1 MIDARI
7 SVGLPAHP
15 KTKKLIRRLGEGG
28 AWRLVCLFLWVAQSR
43 PDGDL
48 SGMTGEDIELAAD
61 WQGEEGAFIKALI
74 EVGFVDGE
82 EGCYEIHDWEQHNPW
97 AAGASRRSE
106 VARQNALK
114 KWGGG
119 ASSENAKTRSQRLA
133 EARAKGKHTKEE
145 WEAMKAVCGDACVKC
160 GATDLDLSKDHI
172 VPICKG
178 GSDGIDNIQPMC
190 HRCNAGKGGSDSAD
204 LRPESWSGML
214 AERLQNAC
222 QAHAPSPS
230 PSPSPLP
237 SPNVENLNTSV
248 ASAPVGPQ
256 ATTQQTAC
264 PADAIVALYHEILPD
279 NPRCKVLSDARR
291 AAIRARWKEAAKL
304 NCAPFGYSSRADGL
318 VAWRR
323 FFEVCAESDFLT
335 GRAPG
340 LPGKPPFI
348 ADIDFLMSPSGFAKT
363 LENKYHR
370 EVAA

>member
-82 EGCYEIHDWEQHNPW
+82 EGAYSIHDWQEHNPW
-97 AAGASRRSE
+97 AAGADARSE
-106 VARQNALK
+106 KSKWLALCKHHGRAKAAEMMPAYAARLQESSK
-114 KWGGG
+114 KDDQCKHKAH
-119 ASSENAKTRSQRLA
+119 ASSASSMHEAENS
-133 EARAKGKHTKEE
+133 
-145 WEAMKAVCGDACVKC
+145 
-160 GATDLDLSKDHI
+160 
-172 VPICKG
+172 
-178 GSDGIDNIQPMC
+178 
-190 HRCNAGKGGSDSAD
+190 SA
-204 LRPESWSGML
+204 
-214 AERLQNAC
+214 
-222 QAHAPSPS
+222 PS

-304 NCAPFGYSSRADGL
+304 NCAPFGYNSRADGL

-340 LPGKPPFI
+340 LPGKPPFV

>member
-15 KTKKLIRRLGEGG
+15 KTKKLVRRLGEGG

-82 EGCYEIHDWEQHNPW
+82 EGAYSIHDWQEHNPW
-97 AAGASRRSE
+97 AAGADARSE
-106 VARQNALK
+106 KSKWLALCKHHGRAKAAEMMPAYAARLQESSK
-114 KWGGG
+114 KDDQCKHEAH
-119 ASSENAKTRSQRLA
+119 ASSASSMHVAENS
-133 EARAKGKHTKEE
+133 
-145 WEAMKAVCGDACVKC
+145 
-160 GATDLDLSKDHI
+160 S
-172 VPICKG
+172 
-178 GSDGIDNIQPMC
+178 
-190 HRCNAGKGGSDSAD
+190 
-204 LRPESWSGML
+204 
-214 AERLQNAC
+214 
-222 QAHAPSPS
+222 APSPS
-230 PSPSPLP
+230 PSPSP
-237 SPNVENLNTSV
+237 SPNVENLKTSV
-248 ASAPVGPQ
+248 ASDPIGPQ

-318 VAWRR
+318 AAWRR

-340 LPGKPPFI
+340 LPGKPPFV

>member
-7 SVGLPAHP
+7 AVGLPSHP
-15 KTKKLIRRLGEGG
+15 KTKKLIRRAGEAG

-61 WQGEEGAFIKALI
+61 WQGEEGAFIKVLI

-82 EGCYEIHDWEQHNPW
+82 EGAYSIHDWQEHNPW
-97 AAGASRRSE
+97 AAGADARSE
-106 VARQNALK
+106 KAKWLALCKHHGRKKAAEMMPEYAARIHCADVKEAESSNEACAISATSMRVAEN
-114 KWGGG
+114 
-119 ASSENAKTRSQRLA
+119 SSA
-133 EARAKGKHTKEE
+133 
-145 WEAMKAVCGDACVKC
+145 
-160 GATDLDLSKDHI
+160 
-172 VPICKG
+172 
-178 GSDGIDNIQPMC
+178 
-190 HRCNAGKGGSDSAD
+190 
-204 LRPESWSGML
+204 
-214 AERLQNAC
+214 
-222 QAHAPSPS
+222 PS

-335 GRAPG
+335 GRTPG
-340 LPGKPPFI
+340 LPGKPPFV

>member
-7 SVGLPAHP
+7 SVALPAHP

-28 AWRLVCLFLWVAQSR
+28 AWRLLCLFLWVAQSR

-82 EGCYEIHDWEQHNPW
+82 EGAYSIHDWQEHNPW
-97 AAGASRRSE
+97 AAGADARSE
-106 VARQNALK
+106 KSKWLALCKHHGRAKAAEMMPAYAARLQESSK
-114 KWGGG
+114 KDDQCKHEAH
-119 ASSENAKTRSQRLA
+119 ASSASSMHEAENS
-133 EARAKGKHTKEE
+133 
-145 WEAMKAVCGDACVKC
+145 
-160 GATDLDLSKDHI
+160 
-172 VPICKG
+172 
-178 GSDGIDNIQPMC
+178 
-190 HRCNAGKGGSDSAD
+190 SA
-204 LRPESWSGML
+204 
-214 AERLQNAC
+214 
-222 QAHAPSPS
+222 PS

-340 LPGKPPFI
+340 LPGKPPFV
-348 ADIDFLMSPSGFAKT
+348 ADIDFLTSPSGFAKT

>member
-48 SGMTGEDIELAAD
+48 AGMTGEDIELAAD
-61 WQGEEGAFIKALI
+61 WQGDEGAFIKALL
-74 EVGFVDGE
+74 EVGFLDGNE
-82 EGCYEIHDWEQHNPW
+82 CLYSIHDWKEHNPW
-97 AAGASRRSE
+97 AAGAD
-106 VARQNALK
+106 
-114 KWGGG
+114 
-119 ASSENAKTRSQRLA
+119 
-133 EARAKGKHTKEE
+133 ARAEKAKWLALCKHHGRAKAAELMPE
-145 WEAMKAVCGDACVKC
+145 YAARLNRDADSKLEAQEKDADSCSSS
-160 GATDLDLSKDHI
+160 ATSMQ
-172 VPICKG
+172 VAEN
-178 GSDGIDNIQPMC
+178 S
-190 HRCNAGKGGSDSAD
+190 SA
-204 LRPESWSGML
+204 
-214 AERLQNAC
+214 
-222 QAHAPSPS
+222 PS

-248 ASAPVGPQ
+248 ASDPVGPQ
-256 ATTQQTAC
+256 ATTQPVC
-264 PADAIVALYHEILPD
+264 PADSIVALYHEVLPD
-279 NPRCKVLSDARR
+279 NPRCKVLSAARR

-304 NCAPFGYSSRADGL
+304 DCEPFGYNNRAEGL
-318 VAWRR
+318 AAWRR

>member
-82 EGCYEIHDWEQHNPW
+82 EGAYSIHDWQEHNPW
-97 AAGASRRSE
+97 AAGADARSE
-106 VARQNALK
+106 KSKWLALCKHHGRAKAAEMMPAYAARLQESSK
-114 KWGGG
+114 KDDQCKHEAH
-119 ASSENAKTRSQRLA
+119 ASSASSMHEAENS
-133 EARAKGKHTKEE
+133 
-145 WEAMKAVCGDACVKC
+145 
-160 GATDLDLSKDHI
+160 
-172 VPICKG
+172 
-178 GSDGIDNIQPMC
+178 
-190 HRCNAGKGGSDSAD
+190 SA
-204 LRPESWSGML
+204 
-214 AERLQNAC
+214 
-222 QAHAPSPS
+222 PS

-279 NPRCKVLSDARR
+279 NPRCKVLSEARR

-340 LPGKPPFI
+340 LPGKPPFV

>member
-61 WQGEEGAFIKALI
+61 WQGEEGSFIKALI

-82 EGCYEIHDWEQHNPW
+82 EGAYSVHDWREHNPW
-97 AAGASRRSE
+97 AAGADARSE
-106 VARQNALK
+106 KARWIALCKHHGRLKAAEMMPEYASRIIKDADSKQEARPENANSC
-114 KWGGG
+114 
-119 ASSENAKTRSQRLA
+119 ASSATSMHAAENS
-133 EARAKGKHTKEE
+133 
-145 WEAMKAVCGDACVKC
+145 
-160 GATDLDLSKDHI
+160 S
-172 VPICKG
+172 
-178 GSDGIDNIQPMC
+178 
-190 HRCNAGKGGSDSAD
+190 
-204 LRPESWSGML
+204 
-214 AERLQNAC
+214 
-222 QAHAPSPS
+222 APSPS
-230 PSPSPLP
+230 PSPSP

-248 ASAPVGPQ
+248 ASAPIGPQ
-256 ATTQQTAC
+256 ATTQTVC
-264 PADAIVALYHEILPD
+264 PADSIVALYHEVMPD
-279 NPRCKVLSDARR
+279 NPRCKVLSAARR
-291 AAIRARWKEAAKL
+291 AAIRARWKEAAHL
-304 NCAPFGYSSRADGL
+304 DCEPFGYSTRADGL
-318 VAWRR
+318 AAWRR

-335 GRAPG
+335 GRTPG

>member
-15 KTKKLIRRLGEGG
+15 KTKKLVRRLGEGG

-82 EGCYEIHDWEQHNPW
+82 EGAYSIHDWQEHNPW
-97 AAGASRRSE
+97 AAGADARSE
-106 VARQNALK
+106 KSKWLALCKHHGRAKAAEMMPAYAARLQESSK
-114 KWGGG
+114 KDDQCKHEAH
-119 ASSENAKTRSQRLA
+119 ASSASSMHVAENS
-133 EARAKGKHTKEE
+133 
-145 WEAMKAVCGDACVKC
+145 
-160 GATDLDLSKDHI
+160 S
-172 VPICKG
+172 
-178 GSDGIDNIQPMC
+178 
-190 HRCNAGKGGSDSAD
+190 
-204 LRPESWSGML
+204 
-214 AERLQNAC
+214 
-222 QAHAPSPS
+222 APSPS
-230 PSPSPLP
+230 PSPSP
-237 SPNVENLNTSV
+237 NVENLKTSV
-248 ASAPVGPQ
+248 ASDPIGPQ

-340 LPGKPPFI
+340 LPGKPPFV

>member
-7 SVGLPAHP
+7 SVGLPAHH

-43 PDGDL
+43 QDGDL

-82 EGCYEIHDWEQHNPW
+82 EGAYSIHDWQEHNPW
-97 AAGASRRSE
+97 AAGAEARSE
-106 VARQNALK
+106 KSKWLALCKHHGRAKAAEMMPVYAARLQESSK
-114 KWGGG
+114 KDDQCKNEAH
-119 ASSENAKTRSQRLA
+119 ASSASSMHEAENS
-133 EARAKGKHTKEE
+133 
-145 WEAMKAVCGDACVKC
+145 
-160 GATDLDLSKDHI
+160 
-172 VPICKG
+172 
-178 GSDGIDNIQPMC
+178 
-190 HRCNAGKGGSDSAD
+190 SA
-204 LRPESWSGML
+204 
-214 AERLQNAC
+214 
-222 QAHAPSPS
+222 PS

-340 LPGKPPFI
+340 LPGKPPFV

>member
-28 AWRLVCLFLWVAQSR
+28 AWRLLCLFLWVAQSR

-61 WQGEEGAFIKALI
+61 WQGEDGAFIKALI

-82 EGCYEIHDWEQHNPW
+82 EGAYSIHDWQEHNPW
-97 AAGASRRSE
+97 AAGADARSE
-106 VARQNALK
+106 KSKWLALCKHHGRAKAAEMMPAYAARLQESSK
-114 KWGGG
+114 KDDQCKHEAH
-119 ASSENAKTRSQRLA
+119 ASSASSMHEAENS
-133 EARAKGKHTKEE
+133 
-145 WEAMKAVCGDACVKC
+145 
-160 GATDLDLSKDHI
+160 
-172 VPICKG
+172 
-178 GSDGIDNIQPMC
+178 
-190 HRCNAGKGGSDSAD
+190 SA
-204 LRPESWSGML
+204 
-214 AERLQNAC
+214 
-222 QAHAPSPS
+222 

-340 LPGKPPFI
+340 LPGKPPFV

>member
-15 KTKKLIRRLGEGG
+15 KTKKLIRRLDEGG

-82 EGCYEIHDWEQHNPW
+82 EGAYSIHDWQEHNPW
-97 AAGASRRSE
+97 AAGADARSE
-106 VARQNALK
+106 KSKWLALCKHHGRAKAAEMMPAYAARLQESSK
-114 KWGGG
+114 KDDQCKHEAH
-119 ASSENAKTRSQRLA
+119 ASSASSMHEAENS
-133 EARAKGKHTKEE
+133 
-145 WEAMKAVCGDACVKC
+145 
-160 GATDLDLSKDHI
+160 
-172 VPICKG
+172 
-178 GSDGIDNIQPMC
+178 
-190 HRCNAGKGGSDSAD
+190 SA
-204 LRPESWSGML
+204 
-214 AERLQNAC
+214 
-222 QAHAPSPS
+222 PS

-335 GRAPG
+335 GRAHG
-340 LPGKPPFI
+340 LPGKPPFV

>member
-82 EGCYEIHDWEQHNPW
+82 EGAYSIHDWQEHNPW
-97 AAGASRRSE
+97 AAGADARSE
-106 VARQNALK
+106 KSKWLALCKHHGRAKAAEMMPAYAARLQESSK
-114 KWGGG
+114 KDDQCKHEAH
-119 ASSENAKTRSQRLA
+119 ASSASSMHVAENS
-133 EARAKGKHTKEE
+133 
-145 WEAMKAVCGDACVKC
+145 
-160 GATDLDLSKDHI
+160 
-172 VPICKG
+172 
-178 GSDGIDNIQPMC
+178 
-190 HRCNAGKGGSDSAD
+190 SA
-204 LRPESWSGML
+204 
-214 AERLQNAC
+214 
-222 QAHAPSPS
+222 

>member
-15 KTKKLIRRLGEGG
+15 KTKKLVRRLGEGG

-82 EGCYEIHDWEQHNPW
+82 EGAYSIHDWQEHNPW
-97 AAGASRRSE
+97 AAGADARSE
-106 VARQNALK
+106 KSKWLALCKHHGRAKAAEMMPAYAARLQESSK
-114 KWGGG
+114 KDDQCKHEAH
-119 ASSENAKTRSQRLA
+119 ASSASSMHEAENS
-133 EARAKGKHTKEE
+133 
-145 WEAMKAVCGDACVKC
+145 
-160 GATDLDLSKDHI
+160 
-172 VPICKG
+172 
-178 GSDGIDNIQPMC
+178 
-190 HRCNAGKGGSDSAD
+190 SA
-204 LRPESWSGML
+204 
-214 AERLQNAC
+214 
-222 QAHAPSPS
+222 PS

-340 LPGKPPFI
+340 LPGKPPFV

>member
-82 EGCYEIHDWEQHNPW
+82 EGAFSIHDWQEHNPW
-97 AAGASRRSE
+97 AAGADARSE
-106 VARQNALK
+106 KSKWLALCKHHGRAKAAEMMPAYAARLQESSK
-114 KWGGG
+114 KDDQCKHEAH
-119 ASSENAKTRSQRLA
+119 ASSASSMHEAENS
-133 EARAKGKHTKEE
+133 
-145 WEAMKAVCGDACVKC
+145 
-160 GATDLDLSKDHI
+160 
-172 VPICKG
+172 
-178 GSDGIDNIQPMC
+178 
-190 HRCNAGKGGSDSAD
+190 SA
-204 LRPESWSGML
+204 
-214 AERLQNAC
+214 
-222 QAHAPSPS
+222 PS

-340 LPGKPPFI
+340 LPGKPPFV

>member
-61 WQGEEGAFIKALI
+61 WQGEEGSFIKALI

-82 EGCYEIHDWEQHNPW
+82 EGAYSVHDWREHNPW
-97 AAGASRRSE
+97 AAGADARSE
-106 VARQNALK
+106 KARWIALCKHHGRLKAAEMMPEYASRIIKDADSKQEARPENANSC
-114 KWGGG
+114 
-119 ASSENAKTRSQRLA
+119 ASSATSMHAAENS
-133 EARAKGKHTKEE
+133 
-145 WEAMKAVCGDACVKC
+145 
-160 GATDLDLSKDHI
+160 S
-172 VPICKG
+172 
-178 GSDGIDNIQPMC
+178 
-190 HRCNAGKGGSDSAD
+190 
-204 LRPESWSGML
+204 
-214 AERLQNAC
+214 
-222 QAHAPSPS
+222 APSPS
-230 PSPSPLP
+230 PSPSP
-237 SPNVENLNTSV
+237 SPNVENLKTSV
-248 ASAPVGPQ
+248 ASDPIGPQ
-256 ATTQQTAC
+256 ATTQTVC
-264 PADAIVALYHEILPD
+264 PADSIVALYHEVMPD
-279 NPRCKVLSDARR
+279 NPRCKVLSAARR
-291 AAIRARWKEAAKL
+291 AAIRARWKEAAHL
-304 NCAPFGYSSRADGL
+304 DCEPFGYSTRADGL
-318 VAWRR
+318 AAWRR

-340 LPGKPPFI
+340 TPGKPPFI

>member
-82 EGCYEIHDWEQHNPW
+82 EGAYSIHDWQEHNPW
-97 AAGASRRSE
+97 AAGADARSE
-106 VARQNALK
+106 KSKWLALCKHHGRAKAAEMMPAYAARLQESSK
-114 KWGGG
+114 KDDQCKHEAH
-119 ASSENAKTRSQRLA
+119 ASSASSMHVAENS
-133 EARAKGKHTKEE
+133 
-145 WEAMKAVCGDACVKC
+145 
-160 GATDLDLSKDHI
+160 S
-172 VPICKG
+172 
-178 GSDGIDNIQPMC
+178 
-190 HRCNAGKGGSDSAD
+190 
-204 LRPESWSGML
+204 
-214 AERLQNAC
+214 
-222 QAHAPSPS
+222 APSPS
-230 PSPSPLP
+230 PSPSP
-237 SPNVENLNTSV
+237 SPNVENLKTSV
-248 ASAPVGPQ
+248 ASDPIGPQ

-340 LPGKPPFI
+340 LPGKPPFV

-370 EVAA
+370 EVTA

>member
-1 MIDARI
+1 MM
-7 SVGLPAHP
+7 PAYDS
-15 KTKKLIRRLGEGG
+15 RLRE
-28 AWRLVCLFLWVAQSR
+28 
-43 PDGDL
+43 
-48 SGMTGEDIELAAD
+48 
-61 WQGEEGAFIKALI
+61 
-74 EVGFVDGE
+74 
-82 EGCYEIHDWEQHNPW
+82 
-97 AAGASRRSE
+97 ASNKDDKCKHE
-106 VARQNALK
+106 AC
-114 KWGGG
+114 
-119 ASSENAKTRSQRLA
+119 ASSATSMHVAENS
-133 EARAKGKHTKEE
+133 
-145 WEAMKAVCGDACVKC
+145 
-160 GATDLDLSKDHI
+160 S
-172 VPICKG
+172 
-178 GSDGIDNIQPMC
+178 
-190 HRCNAGKGGSDSAD
+190 
-204 LRPESWSGML
+204 
-214 AERLQNAC
+214 
-222 QAHAPSPS
+222 APSPS

-340 LPGKPPFI
+340 LPGKPPFV

>member
-61 WQGEEGAFIKALI
+61 WQGEEGSFIKALI

-82 EGCYEIHDWEQHNPW
+82 EGAYSVHDWQEHNPW
-97 AAGASRRSE
+97 AAGADARSE
-106 VARQNALK
+106 KARWIALCKHHGRLKAAEMMPEYASRIIKDADSKQEARPENANSC
-114 KWGGG
+114 
-119 ASSENAKTRSQRLA
+119 ASSATSMHSAENS
-133 EARAKGKHTKEE
+133 
-145 WEAMKAVCGDACVKC
+145 
-160 GATDLDLSKDHI
+160 S
-172 VPICKG
+172 
-178 GSDGIDNIQPMC
+178 
-190 HRCNAGKGGSDSAD
+190 
-204 LRPESWSGML
+204 
-214 AERLQNAC
+214 
-222 QAHAPSPS
+222 APSPS
-230 PSPSPLP
+230 PSPSP
-237 SPNVENLNTSV
+237 SPNVENLKTSV
-248 ASAPVGPQ
+248 ASDPIGPQ

-340 LPGKPPFI
+340 LPGKPPFV

>member
-82 EGCYEIHDWEQHNPW
+82 EGAYSIHDWQEHNPW
-97 AAGASRRSE
+97 AAGADARSE
-106 VARQNALK
+106 KSKWLALCKHHGRAKAAEMMPAYAARLQESSK
-114 KWGGG
+114 KDDQCKHEAH
-119 ASSENAKTRSQRLA
+119 ASSASSMHEAENS
-133 EARAKGKHTKEE
+133 
-145 WEAMKAVCGDACVKC
+145 
-160 GATDLDLSKDHI
+160 
-172 VPICKG
+172 
-178 GSDGIDNIQPMC
+178 
-190 HRCNAGKGGSDSAD
+190 SA
-204 LRPESWSGML
+204 
-214 AERLQNAC
+214 
-222 QAHAPSPS
+222 PS

-248 ASAPVGPQ
+248 ASDPIGPQ

-304 NCAPFGYSSRADGL
+304 SCAPFGYSSRADGL

-340 LPGKPPFI
+340 LPGKPPFV

>member
-15 KTKKLIRRLGEGG
+15 KTKKLVRRLGEGG

-82 EGCYEIHDWEQHNPW
+82 EGAYSIHDWQEHNPW
-97 AAGASRRSE
+97 AAGADARSE
-106 VARQNALK
+106 KSKWLALCKHHGRAKAAEMMPAYAARLQESSK
-114 KWGGG
+114 KDDQCKHEAH
-119 ASSENAKTRSQRLA
+119 ASSASSMHVAENS
-133 EARAKGKHTKEE
+133 
-145 WEAMKAVCGDACVKC
+145 
-160 GATDLDLSKDHI
+160 S
-172 VPICKG
+172 
-178 GSDGIDNIQPMC
+178 
-190 HRCNAGKGGSDSAD
+190 
-204 LRPESWSGML
+204 
-214 AERLQNAC
+214 
-222 QAHAPSPS
+222 APSPS
-230 PSPSPLP
+230 PSPSP

-248 ASAPVGPQ
+248 ASAPIGPQ
-256 ATTQQTAC
+256 ATTQTVC
-264 PADAIVALYHEILPD
+264 PADSIVALYHEVMPD
-279 NPRCKVLSDARR
+279 NPRCKVLSAARR
-291 AAIRARWKEAAKL
+291 AAIRARWKEAAHL
-304 NCAPFGYSSRADGL
+304 DCEPFGYSTRADGL
-318 VAWRR
+318 AAWRR

-340 LPGKPPFI
+340 TPGKPPFI

>member
-61 WQGEEGAFIKALI
+61 WQGEEGAFIKTLI
-74 EVGFVDGE
+74 EVGFVEGE
-82 EGCYEIHDWEQHNPW
+82 EGAHSIHDWQEHNPW
-97 AAGASRRSE
+97 AAGADARSE
-106 VARQNALK
+106 KARWIALCKHHGRLKAAEMMPEYASRIIKDADSKQEARPENANSC
-114 KWGGG
+114 
-119 ASSENAKTRSQRLA
+119 ASSATSMHSAENS
-133 EARAKGKHTKEE
+133 
-145 WEAMKAVCGDACVKC
+145 
-160 GATDLDLSKDHI
+160 S
-172 VPICKG
+172 
-178 GSDGIDNIQPMC
+178 
-190 HRCNAGKGGSDSAD
+190 
-204 LRPESWSGML
+204 
-214 AERLQNAC
+214 
-222 QAHAPSPS
+222 APSPS
-230 PSPSPLP
+230 PSPSP

-248 ASAPVGPQ
+248 ASAPIGPQ
-256 ATTQQTAC
+256 ATTQTVC
-264 PADAIVALYHEILPD
+264 PADSIVALYHEVMPD
-279 NPRCKVLSDARR
+279 NPRCKVLSAARR
-291 AAIRARWKEAAKL
+291 AAIRARWKEAAHL
-304 NCAPFGYSSRADGL
+304 DCEPFGYSTRADGL
-318 VAWRR
+318 AAWRR

-340 LPGKPPFI
+340 TPGKPPFI

>member
-82 EGCYEIHDWEQHNPW
+82 EGAYSIHDWQEHNPW
-97 AAGASRRSE
+97 AAGADARSE
-106 VARQNALK
+106 KSKWLALCKHHGRAKAAEMMPSYAARLQESSK
-114 KWGGG
+114 KDDQCKHEAH
-119 ASSENAKTRSQRLA
+119 ASSASSMHEAENS
-133 EARAKGKHTKEE
+133 
-145 WEAMKAVCGDACVKC
+145 
-160 GATDLDLSKDHI
+160 
-172 VPICKG
+172 
-178 GSDGIDNIQPMC
+178 
-190 HRCNAGKGGSDSAD
+190 SA
-204 LRPESWSGML
+204 
-214 AERLQNAC
+214 
-222 QAHAPSPS
+222 

-340 LPGKPPFI
+340 LPGKPPFV

>member
-82 EGCYEIHDWEQHNPW
+82 EGAYSIHDWQEHNPW
-97 AAGASRRSE
+97 AAGADARSE
-106 VARQNALK
+106 KSKWLALCKHHGRAKAAEMMPAYAARLQESSK
-114 KWGGG
+114 KDDQCKHEAH
-119 ASSENAKTRSQRLA
+119 ASSASSMHEAENS
-133 EARAKGKHTKEE
+133 
-145 WEAMKAVCGDACVKC
+145 
-160 GATDLDLSKDHI
+160 
-172 VPICKG
+172 
-178 GSDGIDNIQPMC
+178 
-190 HRCNAGKGGSDSAD
+190 SA
-204 LRPESWSGML
+204 
-214 AERLQNAC
+214 
-222 QAHAPSPS
+222 PS

-340 LPGKPPFI
+340 LPGKPPFV

>member
-15 KTKKLIRRLGEGG
+15 KTKKLVRRLGEGG

-82 EGCYEIHDWEQHNPW
+82 EGAYSIHDWQEHNPW
-97 AAGASRRSE
+97 AAGADARSE
-106 VARQNALK
+106 KSKWLALCKHHGRAKAAEMMPAYAARLQESSK
-114 KWGGG
+114 KDDQCKHEAH
-119 ASSENAKTRSQRLA
+119 ASSASSMHVAENS
-133 EARAKGKHTKEE
+133 
-145 WEAMKAVCGDACVKC
+145 
-160 GATDLDLSKDHI
+160 S
-172 VPICKG
+172 
-178 GSDGIDNIQPMC
+178 
-190 HRCNAGKGGSDSAD
+190 
-204 LRPESWSGML
+204 
-214 AERLQNAC
+214 
-222 QAHAPSPS
+222 APSPS
-230 PSPSPLP
+230 PSPSP

-248 ASAPVGPQ
+248 ASDPIGPQ

-340 LPGKPPFI
+340 LPGKPPFV

>member
-61 WQGEEGAFIKALI
+61 WQGEEGSFIKALI

-82 EGCYEIHDWEQHNPW
+82 EGAHSIHDWQEHNPW
-97 AAGASRRSE
+97 AAGADARSE
-106 VARQNALK
+106 KARWIALCKHHGRLKAAEMMPEYASRIIKDADSKQEARPENANSC
-114 KWGGG
+114 
-119 ASSENAKTRSQRLA
+119 ASSATSMHSAENS
-133 EARAKGKHTKEE
+133 
-145 WEAMKAVCGDACVKC
+145 
-160 GATDLDLSKDHI
+160 S
-172 VPICKG
+172 
-178 GSDGIDNIQPMC
+178 
-190 HRCNAGKGGSDSAD
+190 
-204 LRPESWSGML
+204 
-214 AERLQNAC
+214 
-222 QAHAPSPS
+222 APSPS
-230 PSPSPLP
+230 PSP

-248 ASAPVGPQ
+248 ASAPIGPQ
-256 ATTQQTAC
+256 ATTQTVC
-264 PADAIVALYHEILPD
+264 PADSIVALYHEVMPD
-279 NPRCKVLSDARR
+279 NPRCKVLSAARR
-291 AAIRARWKEAAKL
+291 AAIRARWKEAAHL
-304 NCAPFGYSSRADGL
+304 DCEPFGYSTRADGL
-318 VAWRR
+318 AAWRR

-340 LPGKPPFI
+340 TPGKPPFI

>member
-15 KTKKLIRRLGEGG
+15 KTKKLVRRLGEGG

-82 EGCYEIHDWEQHNPW
+82 EGAYSIHDWQEHNPW
-97 AAGASRRSE
+97 AAGADARSE
-106 VARQNALK
+106 KSKWLALCKHHGRAKAAEMMPAYAARLQESSK
-114 KWGGG
+114 KDDQCKHEAH
-119 ASSENAKTRSQRLA
+119 ASSASSMHVAENS
-133 EARAKGKHTKEE
+133 
-145 WEAMKAVCGDACVKC
+145 
-160 GATDLDLSKDHI
+160 S
-172 VPICKG
+172 
-178 GSDGIDNIQPMC
+178 
-190 HRCNAGKGGSDSAD
+190 
-204 LRPESWSGML
+204 
-214 AERLQNAC
+214 
-222 QAHAPSPS
+222 APSPS
-230 PSPSPLP
+230 PSPSP
-237 SPNVENLNTSV
+237 NVENLKTSV

-340 LPGKPPFI
+340 LPGKPPFV

>member
-43 PDGDL
+43 QDGDL

-82 EGCYEIHDWEQHNPW
+82 EGAYSIHDWQEHNPW
-97 AAGASRRSE
+97 AAGADARSE
-106 VARQNALK
+106 KSKWLALCKHHGRAKAAEMMPSYAARLQESSK
-114 KWGGG
+114 KDDQCKHEAH
-119 ASSENAKTRSQRLA
+119 ASSASSTHEAENS
-133 EARAKGKHTKEE
+133 
-145 WEAMKAVCGDACVKC
+145 
-160 GATDLDLSKDHI
+160 
-172 VPICKG
+172 
-178 GSDGIDNIQPMC
+178 
-190 HRCNAGKGGSDSAD
+190 SA
-204 LRPESWSGML
+204 
-214 AERLQNAC
+214 
-222 QAHAPSPS
+222 PS

-340 LPGKPPFI
+340 LPGKPPFV

>member
-82 EGCYEIHDWEQHNPW
+82 EGAYSIHDWQEHNPW
-97 AAGASRRSE
+97 AAGADARSE
-106 VARQNALK
+106 KSKWLALCKHHGRAKAAEMMPAYAARLQESSK
-114 KWGGG
+114 KDDQCKHEAH
-119 ASSENAKTRSQRLA
+119 ASSASIMHEAENS
-133 EARAKGKHTKEE
+133 
-145 WEAMKAVCGDACVKC
+145 
-160 GATDLDLSKDHI
+160 
-172 VPICKG
+172 
-178 GSDGIDNIQPMC
+178 
-190 HRCNAGKGGSDSAD
+190 SA
-204 LRPESWSGML
+204 
-214 AERLQNAC
+214 
-222 QAHAPSPS
+222 PS

-340 LPGKPPFI
+340 LPGKPPFV

>member
-7 SVGLPAHP
+7 NVGLPAHP

-82 EGCYEIHDWEQHNPW
+82 EGAYSIHDWQEHNPW
-97 AAGASRRSE
+97 AAGADARSE
-106 VARQNALK
+106 KSKWLALCKHHGREKAAEMMPAYAARLQESSK
-114 KWGGG
+114 KDDQCKHEAH
-119 ASSENAKTRSQRLA
+119 ASSASSMHEAENS
-133 EARAKGKHTKEE
+133 
-145 WEAMKAVCGDACVKC
+145 
-160 GATDLDLSKDHI
+160 
-172 VPICKG
+172 
-178 GSDGIDNIQPMC
+178 
-190 HRCNAGKGGSDSAD
+190 SA
-204 LRPESWSGML
+204 
-214 AERLQNAC
+214 
-222 QAHAPSPS
+222 

-340 LPGKPPFI
+340 LPGKPPFV

>member
-82 EGCYEIHDWEQHNPW
+82 EGAYSIHDWQEHNPW
-97 AAGASRRSE
+97 AAGADARSE
-106 VARQNALK
+106 KSKWLALCKHHGRAKAAEMMPAYAARLQESSK
-114 KWGGG
+114 KDDQCKHEAH
-119 ASSENAKTRSQRLA
+119 ASSASSMHEAENS
-133 EARAKGKHTKEE
+133 
-145 WEAMKAVCGDACVKC
+145 
-160 GATDLDLSKDHI
+160 
-172 VPICKG
+172 
-178 GSDGIDNIQPMC
+178 
-190 HRCNAGKGGSDSAD
+190 SA
-204 LRPESWSGML
+204 
-214 AERLQNAC
+214 
-222 QAHAPSPS
+222 

-340 LPGKPPFI
+340 LPGKPPFV